1 MADDALTAIYPEAI
15 LEDQVL
21 LRPFREH
28 EMSFVDRLGSDPSV
42 TGRYVWAGFRDPR
55 ARRRRWEIDGLVA
68 AGSTALAVVSAD
80 GEPSPDTLLGIASW
94 EAKDR
99 GGPPG
104 GCYEIGLALL
114 PEHRGRGLGTAAQR
128 LMVRHLFACTLA
140 HRIEA
145 QTDIDNIAE
154 QKALERAGF
163 HQEGVLRG
171 ARFREGGWRDMLVY
185 GLLRTDAA
193 ADPTG

>member
-1 MADDALTAIYPEAI
+1 MADDALTAINPEVPM
-15 LEDQVL
+15 EDQVL
-21 LRPFREH
+21 LRPFREP
-28 EMSFVDRLGSDPSV
+28 ELSFVDRLGSDPSV
-42 TGRYVWAGFRDPR
+42 TGRYVWAGFRDPQ
-55 ARRRRWEIDGLVA
+55 ARRRRWDKDGLVA
-68 AGSTALAVVSAD
+68 AASTALAVVNAEA
-80 GEPSPDTLLGIASW
+80 EPGPGTVLGIASW

-114 PEHRGRGLGTAAQR
+114 PEHRGRGLGTAAQQ
-128 LMVRHLFACTLA
+128 LMVRHLFECTLA
-140 HRIEA
+140 HRLEA

-163 HQEGVLRG
+163 RQEGVLRG
-171 ARFREGGWRDMLVY
+171 ARFREGGWRDMLMY

-193 ADPTG
+193 AGPTR